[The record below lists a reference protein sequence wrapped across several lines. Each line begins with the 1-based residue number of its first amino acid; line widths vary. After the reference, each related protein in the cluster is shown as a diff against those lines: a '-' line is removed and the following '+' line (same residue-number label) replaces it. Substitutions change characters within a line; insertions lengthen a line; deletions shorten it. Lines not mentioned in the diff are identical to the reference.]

1 MIRTLLLCSLAVATA
16 GATLNAQLMFRKQAR
31 VLTAA
36 WASPEFEERR
46 QTPDG
51 PARMTYHFYE
61 GKFHGGYTRDKSL
74 ANMSLQDIA
83 DTLARDMAEQNFHPA
98 DSVRGGDMVIVVHWG
113 VTAVEESWADMF
125 PDSDSDSETEF
136 DEEGFEVATV
146 DAEPSD
152 IALTAEPS
160 VASNAQLTGI
170 NKALNKKGLLPSER
184 EEIKSLLQEERYF
197 IVLMAYDWQKMIA
210 GEERELLWTC
220 RFSLPSPGTNFNSAV
235 PSLSRAAA
243 PMMGTNLE
251 DLAKTKTQLG
261 WGKGTVGDLEVIKE
275 LSEDEL
281 EEAKGE

>member
-1 MIRTLLLCSLAVATA
+1 MIRPLLLLSLACASLT
-16 GATLNAQLMFRKQAR
+16 ATLDAQLLFRKQAR

-61 GKFHGGYTRDKSL
+61 GKFHGGYTSDKSL
-74 ANMSLQDIA
+74 DSVSLQEIA
-83 DTLARDMAEQNFHPA
+83 ETLAGDMAQQNFFPA
-98 DSVRGGDMVIVVHWG
+98 EDVRAGDMVIVVHWG
-113 VTAVEESWADMF
+113 VTAVEQSWAEMF
-125 PDSDSDSETEF
+125 PDADSDSETEF
-136 DEEGFEVATV
+136 DAEGVEVDTI

-152 IALTAEPS
+152 IALSAEPS

-170 NKALNKKGLLPSER
+170 NKALNKRGLMDSER
-184 EEIKSLLQEERYF
+184 QELRELLQEERYF
-197 IVLMAYDWQKMIA
+197 IVLMAYDWQKILK

-220 RFSLPSPGTNFNSAV
+220 RFSLPSPGTNFINAV

-243 PMMGTNLE
+243 PLMGTNLE

-261 WGKGTVGDLEVIKE
+261 WGKGTVGELEVIEE
-275 LSEDEL
+275 LTEEEL
-281 EEAKGE
+281 ERVKQE